1 MAYLDLAVH
10 ETTGFAHPSTL
21 PAPSPR
27 PLSEIERKAVL
38 LARIDP
44 ISSVANSSFRRT
56 LHDLLLGPER
66 INPLA
71 DPRLEALRCFAVA
84 VAHDR
89 DEMAD
94 REEARLIALNFTPGQ
109 IGDARA
115 LALSCR
121 PALS

>member
-1 MAYLDLAVH
+1 MAYLDLAAH
-10 ETTGFAHPSTL
+10 DTSGFAHPPTL
-21 PAPSPR
+21 SR
-27 PLSEIERKAVL
+27 PLNALERKAVM
-38 LARIDP
+38 LAGIDP
-44 ISSVANSSFRRT
+44 VSSLADSSWRRK
-56 LHDLLLGPER
+56 LRDLLLGPER

-84 VAHDR
+84 VAHR
-89 DEMAD
+89 KDEMAS

-121 PALS
+121 PSLS